1 MADTNII
8 DAEDLITGGTVNPP
22 ENINFGD
29 STPGVSSDLNAQI
42 AKAKTQ
48 ALAIQDSLA
57 ANAAEEAAA
66 KEKLNET
73 NDLVTAK
80 EGQKSFLEKILAGN
94 TESRADVRATKEKDE
109 GVTEKET
116 LLSGQAVKVAGIQ
129 GEIDKLEVAKQAE
142 IASARERV
150 TAYGNIEGAIDEIER
165 KYDTQKASLAA
176 VLSGEAALMNAYQG
190 NLDLAKGNVTDA
202 VNDYMYDY
210 EQETNRYKFIYDY
223 YGDWVDSLEADQ
235 KTELDRAYAATQ
247 KTEDEARE
255 DLEYKQDLWT
265 RAAEQGVNI
274 PFSNLKDLTTE
285 EAAKLYAESVSAQVA
300 TERAAEDGVA
310 KEMTD
315 ENIRAQIVLDVG
327 ELGGKKDEATYN
339 RLKAEIT
346 LDENILNQDRALFI
360 LDEQFGKAGGKT
372 FDQWKAGEPA
382 TEDIVA
388 EPVIKPSLFGGTT
401 AGDLPEGKIIRDAQ
415 GKIIFG
421 TSTTEA
427 DQKAKEEEA
436 NKKVREMLA
445 GSPLTRR
452 SQFIFSP
459 ENLKITN
466 LYK

>member
-1 MADTNII
+1 
-8 DAEDLITGGTVNPP
+8 
-22 ENINFGD
+22 
-29 STPGVSSDLNAQI
+29 
-42 AKAKTQ
+42 
-48 ALAIQDSLA
+48 
-57 ANAAEEAAA
+57 
-66 KEKLNET
+66 
-73 NDLVTAK
+73 
-80 EGQKSFLEKILAGN
+80 
-94 TESRADVRATKEKDE
+94 
-109 GVTEKET
+109 
-116 LLSGQAVKVAGIQ
+116 
-129 GEIDKLEVAKQAE
+129 
-142 IASARERV
+142 
-150 TAYGNIEGAIDEIER
+150 
-165 KYDTQKASLAA
+165 
-176 VLSGEAALMNAYQG
+176 MNAYQG

-339 RLKAEIT
+339 RLRAEIT
-346 LDENILNQDRALFI
+346 LNENILNQDRALFI